1 LALCEIIGVV
11 GVKYMAE
18 QVNTLIYENILKIK
32 KIVIQNKDILQSL
45 RTNFDRPEMMREL
58 CKRLES
64 IKIHGLARRL
74 TNYISFG
81 FRR

>member
-1 LALCEIIGVV
+1 
-11 GVKYMAE
+11 MAE

-64 IKIHGLARRL
+64 IYIYTVVLQQIQHLAL
-74 TNYISFG
+74 ISFY
-81 FRR
+81 FRCRFDFG